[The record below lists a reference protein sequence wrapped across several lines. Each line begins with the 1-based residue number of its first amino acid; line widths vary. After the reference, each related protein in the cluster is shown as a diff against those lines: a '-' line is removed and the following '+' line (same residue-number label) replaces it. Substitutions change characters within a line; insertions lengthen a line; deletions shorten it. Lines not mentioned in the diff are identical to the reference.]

1 MMIILYIPYKWIRNV
16 VCKLGIVQNY
26 DRIPDIVD
34 FILTKHIL
42 KNKFSEFQNF
52 KKKKKHPIKFLV
64 KIQYLFENVV

>member
-42 KNKFSEFQNF
+42 KNKFMNQF
-52 KKKKKHPIKFLV
+52 
-64 KIQYLFENVV
+64 